1 MFIFPFVIALPLKNK
16 VAVATLLLAASTYKK
31 RSYCAWWQ

>member
-16 VAVATLLLAASTYKK
+16 VAVATFFMK
-31 RSYCAWWQ
+31 SYMKT